1 MPDIIPSDARELARR
16 LGEQRKRAPVGNALL
31 DALGDRDRT
40 PELFRRLVGTEA
52 QCHRAELAAYG
63 TMLARFPLR
72 PAADLF
78 ISLSRLVYDAQPKLS
93 KCAEALGM
101 SDPFERFWPE
111 GRETYAFNGTLSW
124 VASRGSQASFALSS
138 YTDMVVY
145 FSGCASLVQQVRE
158 LRIDAPAEFVEYY
171 EGGASDELT
180 ELALDVVQDGL
191 DRGDDPQ
198 EALFHARLLEE
209 SIGDF
214 WKSAANDS

>member
-1 MPDIIPSDARELARR
+1 MPDTIPPDARELARR
-16 LGEQRKRAPVGNALL
+16 IEELRERDPVGNALL
-31 DALGDRDRT
+31 DTLDSERA

-52 QCHRAELAAYG
+52 QCHRAELTAYG
-63 TMLARFPLR
+63 TMLARFPRR

-78 ISLSRLVYDAQPKLS
+78 IRLSRLVYDAQPKLR
-93 KCAEALGM
+93 KCADALTLPDLSG
-101 SDPFERFWPE
+101 RFWPAD
-111 GRETYAFNGTLSW
+111 RETYAFNGTLSW
-124 VASRGSQASFALSS
+124 VAIQGSQASFALSS

-145 FSGCASLVQQVRE
+145 FSGCADLVRRVRE
-158 LRIDAPAEFVEYY
+158 LKIDAPAEFIDYY

-209 SIGDF
+209 SIGGF
-214 WKSAANDS
+214 WKSAANGP

>member
-1 MPDIIPSDARELARR
+1 MSDAIPSDARKLARR
-16 LGEQRKRAPVGNALL
+16 LEEQRERAPVGNALL
-31 DALGDRDRT
+31 DTLDSGNRG
-40 PELFRRLVGTEA
+40 PEVFQRLVGTEA

-93 KCAEALGM
+93 KCAESLGLP
-101 SDPFERFWPE
+101 DPFERFWPAR
-111 GRETYAFNGTLSW
+111 RETYAFNGTLSW
-124 VASRGSQASFALSS
+124 VAIRGSQASFALSS

-145 FSGCASLVQQVRE
+145 FSGCASLVQRVRE
-158 LRIDAPAEFVEYY
+158 LKIDAPAEFIEYY
-171 EGGASDELT
+171 EGGASDELA

-214 WKSAANDS
+214 WRSAANDS